1 MPLKGNIN
9 SFEKL
14 QSLNSRLP
22 QLIIIPILLVDVPHL
37 VYQISN
43 VIVLLFLVLYINRT
57 ILFSFKFFLLSLL
70 NLVGVEIL

>member
-37 VYQISN
+37 VYQISY

-57 ILFSFKFFLLSLL
+57 ILFPFEFFLLSLL